1 MRYTKT
7 SIAAGLAIAL
17 TGIGTPAMAQQ
28 TINLTVAAGQ
38 ALRALPPLALLSEWW
53 VPEVDK
59 RVKAAGLNIKI
70 NWKQAYAG
78 SLLKPTKVLEGTRDG
93 ITDIGF
99 EPTIFHPDKLPLEQ
113 VSFMVPFTTTDV
125 ELVGKTIERMHQTI
139 PEYKAQYDKF
149 NVIRLA
155 GSSYD
160 SYELFTTAPVKTF
173 ADLKG
178 KKIATA
184 GAALQWLRNTPAAP
198 VQSNMMLYYNSAKTG
213 VIDGFIIFPS
223 AVRGM
228 KYPEAAP
235 NLTMVGF
242 GAQYAAALLV
252 NKNVWNKLPPE
263 LQKILR
269 ETALEWGAKA
279 DAMMQNRGKD
289 GVAATKGFKNTQV
302 FALPRAE
309 QTKWAN
315 AMPNI
320 AKEWADRLDKQGLPG
335 SKTLAAYMTEIR
347 KSGAKPVRDW
357 DKN

>member
-1 MRYTKT
+1 MRLTT
-7 SIAAGLAIAL
+7 ASIALGFALAMVGS
-17 TGIGTPAMAQQ
+17 TAMAQQ
-28 TINLTVAAGQ
+28 EIQLTVAAGQ

-113 VSFMVPFTTTDV
+113 VTFMVPFTTSNV

-139 PEYKAQYDKF
+139 PAYKAQYDKF
-149 NVIRLA
+149 NVVRLA

-160 SYELFTTAPVKTF
+160 SYELMSTSPIKTF
-173 ADLKG
+173 ADLQG

-184 GAALQWLRNTPAAP
+184 GAALQWLRGTPAAP

-235 NLTMVGF
+235 NLTVVGF

-252 NKNVWNKLPPE
+252 NKNVWNKLPPA
-263 LQKILR
+263 LQKIMH
-269 ETALEWGAKA
+269 ETALEWGTKA
-279 DAMMQNRGKD
+279 DAMMQGRGKD
-289 GVAATKGFKNTQV
+289 GLEATKGFSNAHV
-302 FALPRAE
+302 WAFPHAE
-309 QTKWAN
+309 QVKWAS

-335 SKTLAAYMTEIR
+335 TNALQAYMTEIR
-347 KSGAKPVRDW
+347 KAGATPVRDW
-357 DKN
+357 DKR

>member
-1 MRYTKT
+1 MRLATT
-7 SIAAGLAIAL
+7 SIAVGFAVAL
-17 TGIGTPAMAQQ
+17 TGSTALAQQ
-28 TINLTVAAGQ
+28 EIKLTVAAGQ
-38 ALRALPPLALLSEWW
+38 ALRALPPLNLLSEWW

-70 NWKQAYAG
+70 SWKQAYAG

-113 VSFMVPFTTTDV
+113 VSFMVPFTTSNV
-125 ELVGKTIERMHQTI
+125 ELVGKAIERMHQTI

-149 NVIRLA
+149 NVVRLA

-160 SYELFTTAPVKTF
+160 SYELMSTSPIKTF
-173 ADLKG
+173 ADLQG

-184 GAALQWLRNTPAAP
+184 GAALQWLRGTPAAP

-235 NLTMVGF
+235 NLTIVGF

-252 NKNVWNKLPPE
+252 NKNVWNKLPPG

-269 ETALEWGAKA
+269 ETSLEWGAKA
-279 DAMMQNRGKD
+279 DAMMQGRGKD
-289 GVAATKGFKNTQV
+289 GVDATKGFANAQV
-302 FALPRAE
+302 HVLPHAE
-309 QTKWAN
+309 QVKWAN

-320 AKEWADRLDKQGLPG
+320 AKEWAQRLDKQGQPG
-335 SKTLAAYMTEIR
+335 TKALAAYMAEIR

>member
-1 MRYTKT
+1 MTVMC
-7 SIAAGLAIAL
+7 
-17 TGIGTPAMAQQ
+17 GIGAVLMASAAQAQQ
-28 TINLTVAAGQ
+28 QQINLTVAAGQ

-53 VPEVDK
+53 IPEVNR
-59 RVKAAGLNIKI
+59 RVQAANLNIKI
-70 NWKQAYAG
+70 NWKEAYAG

-113 VSFMVPFTTTDV
+113 VSFIVPFTTTDV
-125 ELVGKTIERMHQTI
+125 VLVGKAIERMHATI
-139 PEYKAQYDKF
+139 PEYRAQYDKF
-149 NVIRLA
+149 NVVRIA

-160 SYELFTTAPVKTF
+160 SYELFTTTPVKTF
-173 ADLKG
+173 ADLQG

-184 GAALQWLRNTPAAP
+184 GAALQWLRGTPAAP

-223 AVRGM
+223 AVKGM

-252 NKNVWNKLPPE
+252 NRDVWGKLPPG
-263 LQKILR
+263 LQKILQ
-269 ETALEWGAKA
+269 ETATEWGAKA
-279 DAMMQNRGKD
+279 DAMMQNLGEA
-289 GVAATKGFKNTQV
+289 GVQAAKGFPNANV
-302 FALPRAE
+302 FAFSREE
-309 QTKWAN
+309 QLRWAT

-320 AKEWADRLDKQGLPG
+320 AKEWAERVDKQGLPG
-335 SKTLAAYMTEIR
+335 SKALAAYMTEMR

>member
-1 MRYTKT
+1 
-7 SIAAGLAIAL
+7 
-17 TGIGTPAMAQQ
+17 
-28 TINLTVAAGQ
+28 
-38 ALRALPPLALLSEWW
+38 
-53 VPEVDK
+53 
-59 RVKAAGLNIKI
+59 
-70 NWKQAYAG
+70 
-78 SLLKPTKVLEGTRDG
+78 VLEGTRDG

-113 VSFMVPFTTTDV
+113 VSFMVPFTTSNV

-149 NVIRLA
+149 NVVRLA

-160 SYELFTTAPVKTF
+160 SYELMSTSPVKTF
-173 ADLKG
+173 ADLQG

-184 GAALQWLRNTPAAP
+184 GAALQWLRGTPAAP

-223 AVRGM
+223 AIRGM

-235 NLTMVGF
+235 NLTIVGF

-252 NKNVWNKLPPE
+252 NKNVWDKLPPE

-269 ETALEWGAKA
+269 ETALEWGSKA
-279 DAMMQNRGKD
+279 DAMMQGRGAD
-289 GVAATKGFKNTQV
+289 GVDAAKSAFTNAHVWT
-302 FALPRAE
+302 LPREE
-309 QTKWAN
+309 QVKWAS

-320 AKEWADRLDKQGLPG
+320 AKEWAQRLDGQGLPG
-335 SKTLAAYMTEIR
+335 TKSLEAYMAEIR

-357 DKN
+357 DQK